1 MSEQVILVDS
11 RDRELGVME
20 KNEAHRLGVLHRAFS
35 IFVFNSKGELLIH
48 RRALGKYHSSR
59 LWTNTCCS
67 HPRPNE
73 KSDEAA
79 TRRLKEEMGM
89 DTKLK
94 EIFSFIY
101 KADLG
106 NGIFEHECDHV
117 FLGRSDENPQ
127 PDPGEVM
134 EWKWISIES
143 LTHEIDTH
151 PNDFTIWFQLIFKDV
166 ARVYREGL

>member
-20 KNEAHRLGVLHRAFS
+20 KIEAHRLGVLHRALS
-35 IFVFNSKGELLIH
+35 IFIFNSKGELLMH
-48 RRALGKYHSSR
+48 RRAMGKYHSSG

-73 KSDEAA
+73 KVEDAA
-79 TRRLKEEMGM
+79 TRRLKEEMGIQVSM
-89 DTKLK
+89 K
-94 EIFSFIY
+94 EIFSFVY

-106 NGIFEHECDHV
+106 NGIFEHEFDHV
-117 FLGRSDENPQ
+117 FIGKSDEFPFPNKS
-127 PDPGEVM
+127 EVS
-134 EWKWISIES
+134 EWKWMSIENIS
-143 LTHEIDTH
+143 NEIDNH

-166 ARVYREGL
+166 ARVYREG